1 MCGGKVL
8 SWLTDN
14 EAIVSLGIIIMWV
27 QVALEIGRAI
37 NIWATQ
43 ALRATGDVNFQFYV
57 GITVQWLVSV
67 VLSYLLGVHW
77 GFGLIA
83 MWASFALDENIRGLI
98 FIYRWKSMKWSTK
111 SFVKD

>member
-1 MCGGKVL
+1 
-8 SWLTDN
+8 
-14 EAIVSLGIIIMWV
+14 MWV

-83 MWASFALDENIRGLI
+83 MWFSFALDENIRGMI
-98 FIYRWKSMKWSTK
+98 FIYRWKSMKWSGK
-111 SFVKD
+111 SFVKN